1 MLGLTWIQ
9 GLVVHR
15 SARLGAVSAG
25 VAVAVALL
33 ASLGMFLTSSKATM
47 TQRSIATV
55 AVDWQIEAQAGA
67 KPAAILSKVRA
78 NPSIIKALPV
88 AFGSTSGFEARP
100 GKSLQQTGAGVVL
113 GLFPTYR
120 NTFPAELRQLVG
132 SSDGILVAQQTAA
145 NLQVGI
151 GDEVSFH
158 RGPLGSVRLQVTGII
173 DFSQA
178 NSLFQKVGSPVGAQ
192 PQAPPDNVVVVSLDR
207 WHRLFDPLIN
217 KGLGSQH
224 YQIHA
229 RIDHSLPP
237 DPGAA
242 FSMVTGEALNLEAKL
257 SGRGLVGNNIGAA
270 LDAARSDA
278 LYAQVMF
285 LFLGLP
291 GAVLA
296 GLQTTTLALS
306 SGESRLREQALLRI
320 RGASVAQALRLA
332 ILEAAAV
339 AALGGALGLAGAA
352 ILGRAVLKSAV
363 FGASLRS
370 EIFPVIWAL
379 LAGIVVATLA
389 IARPA
394 VMAARH
400 EAVNRAGRSSLRSGV
415 PRWQQ
420 HYLDLVLLT
429 LSAVVF
435 WATGNNG
442 YQLVL
447 APEGAPQISV
457 SYWAFA
463 APLFLWLGMGLLIAR
478 LASAGL
484 QRGRGVLARMTRPLA
499 GELSGTVAASMD
511 RQRILLSRAVVLVAL
526 TIAFAMSTAVF
537 NSTYRKQ
544 AHVDALLTNGAD
556 VAVTESPGVNV
567 GPGETARLAQVAGVS
582 SVEPLQHRFAYVG
595 ADLQDLY
602 GVRPASI
609 VNATGLQDAYF
620 LGGTAQQLMGKLAAS
635 PDAVLVSDETVKD
648 FQLRPG
654 DSLRLRLRT
663 GTDNTLVSV
672 PFHYAGIVR
681 EFPTAPSDSFLVA
694 NADYIA
700 KQTVSEAVG
709 SFLVNTDIASPRSVA
724 TALRT
729 RLGSSAQVSDISS
742 SERLVGSSLTAVD
755 LSGLTKIEL
764 GFALVLAAT
773 ATGLVLSLGLAERR
787 RTFAIATALG
797 AKSKQLGAFIWSE
810 AAFVGVGGISMGI
823 LSGYLLSYMLVEIL
837 TGVFDPPPSSLSFP
851 WIYLAAVGG
860 IAVVAGFAAGLA
872 AIGRMRV
879 PNMEVLREAG

>member
-1 MLGLTWIQ
+1 MLALTWIR
-9 GLVVHR
+9 GLVAHR
-15 SARLGAVSAG
+15 SARLGADSAG

-67 KPAAILSKVRA
+67 KPVTILSAVKA
-78 NPSIIKALPV
+78 NPSVTKALPV
-88 AFGSTSGFEARP
+88 AFGSTRGFEARP

-113 GLFPTYR
+113 GLPPTYR
-120 NTFPAELRQLVG
+120 STFPGELRQLVG
-132 SSDGILVAQQTAA
+132 STDGVLVAQQTAA

-151 GDEVSFH
+151 GDALSFR

-173 DFSQA
+173 DLPQA
-178 NSLFQKVGSPVGAQ
+178 NSLFQKVGAPVGAQ
-192 PQAPPDNVVVVSLDR
+192 PQAPPDNVVVMDLDR
-207 WHRLFDPLIN
+207 WHRLFDPLAS

-242 FSMVTGEALNLEAKL
+242 FSAVTGEALNLEAKL
-257 SGRGLVGNNIGAA
+257 SGGGLVGNNIGAT

-285 LFLGLP
+285 VFLGLP

-296 GLQTTTLALS
+296 GLLTTTITLS
-306 SGESRLREQALLRI
+306 SRERRLHEQALLRI
-320 RGASVAQALRLA
+320 RGASVTQAVRLA
-332 ILEAAAV
+332 ILETAVV
-339 AALGGALGLAGAA
+339 AALGGFLGLASSA
-352 ILGRAVLKSAV
+352 ILSRAALGSAAL
-363 FGASLRS
+363 GASLGS
-370 EIFPVIWAL
+370 EIVPGTWAL

-394 VMAARH
+394 VAAARH
-400 EAVNRAGRSSLRSGV
+400 EAVNQAGQSSLRSGG
-415 PRWQQ
+415 PRWQKL
-420 HYLDLVLLT
+420 YLDAVLLT

-447 APEGAPQISV
+447 APEGAPRISV

-478 LASAGL
+478 LVTAGL
-484 QRGRGVLARMTRPLA
+484 RRGRSVLARLARPLA
-499 GELSGTVAASMD
+499 GELSDTVAASMG
-511 RQRILLSRAVVLVAL
+511 RQRGLLSRAVVLVAL
-526 TIAFAMSTAVF
+526 TVAFAMSTAVF
-537 NSTYRKQ
+537 NSTYRQQ
-544 AHVDALLTNGAD
+544 AYVDALLTNGAD

-609 VNATGLQDAYF
+609 VKATELQDAYF
-620 LGGTAQQLMGKLAAS
+620 VGGTAQQLMDKLAAS

-663 GTDNTLVSV
+663 GTDSTLVSV

-700 KQTVSEAVG
+700 KRTGSDAVG
-709 SFLVNTDIASPRSVA
+709 TFLVNTDTASPRTVA

-729 RLGSSAQVSDISS
+729 RLGSSAQVSDIGSS
-742 SERLVGSSLTAVD
+742 QRLVGSSLTAVD

-773 ATGLVLSLGLAERR
+773 ATGLVLALGLAERR

-797 AKSKQLGAFIWSE
+797 AKSKQLGGFIWSE
-810 AAFVGVGGISMGI
+810 AVFVGVGGISMGI
-823 LSGYLLSYMLVEIL
+823 LSGYLLSYMLVKIL

-851 WIYLAAVGG
+851 WVYLAAVGG
-860 IAVVAGFAAGLA
+860 IAVVAVFAAGLA